1 MGSLIIFRMSTIQAQ
16 NYYEKKHSMTYKSLA
31 IPLTAAI
38 IDLCVI
44 TMLNYG
50 YKYLAEVLTDLELKR
65 TQTEY
70 DESLSLKN
78 YLFKFVNYYTPVFY
92 VAFLKGKL
100 VGYPAKYNRI
110 LGLRQ
115 EECNPGGCL
124 MELCIELAVIMIGRQ
139 LISLAMQRFV
149 PFAKKTYNRITFKM
163 EDTKKRFIIPKIQTT
178 HSQWEE
184 DYPLLPWESQ
194 IIHGEHLDK
203 VIQFGFIT
211 LFVVAFP
218 LAPLLALLNN
228 VYEMRSD
235 AKKYL
240 LHYRRPVPKRVKD
253 IGYWTS
259 IMETVC
265 RVSVLT
271 NALIIAFSTN
281 FIPEWVY
288 LIHRRLGYQD
298 SYLTFRHSAFDIRD
312 FAEDTEPLVTEFK
325 NITTCFYEGFR
336 NSPTAPMKYKKS
348 LIYWQVLAA
357 RVIFVVLYQN
367 LVAIVHHALEK
378 LIPDVPRKVKDRTRR
393 GENLVNRIIVNQGDR
408 HDSIEMID
416 LSNNN

>member
-1 MGSLIIFRMSTIQAQ
+1 MGSLILFRMATIQAQ
-16 NYYEKKHSMTYKSLA
+16 HFYEKRHSMTYKSLI
-31 IPLTAAI
+31 IPSTAAI
-38 IDLCVI
+38 IDLCVA

-50 YKYLAEVLTDLELKR
+50 YKFMAEILTDLELRR
-65 TQTEY
+65 TQVEY
-70 DESLSLKN
+70 DESLALKN

-115 EECNPGGCL
+115 DECNPGGCL

-139 LISLAMQRFV
+139 LISLGMQRFV
-149 PFAKKTYNRITFKM
+149 PFARKTYNRIQFKM
-163 EDTKKRFIIPKIQTT
+163 QDSKKRFIVPRICVT

-184 DYPLLPWESQ
+184 DYPLLPWDSQ
-194 IIHGEHLDK
+194 IVHSEHLDK

-228 VYEMRSD
+228 ICEMRSD

-240 LHYRRPVPKRVKD
+240 LHYRRPVPKRIRD

-259 IMETVC
+259 IMEVVC
-265 RVSVLT
+265 RLSVLT
-271 NALIIAFSTN
+271 NALIIAFSTS
-281 FIPEWVY
+281 FIPELVY
-288 LIHRRLGYQD
+288 AIHRRLGTHET
-298 SYLTFRHSAFDIRD
+298 YLSFTHSVFDIRD
-312 FAEDTEPLVTEFK
+312 FAEDTEPLETDFK

-336 NSPTAPMKYKKS
+336 NPPTALLRYKKTM
-348 LIYWQVLAA
+348 IYWQVLAA
-357 RVIFVVLYQN
+357 RVIFVLIYQN
-367 LVAIVHHALEK
+367 LVAGFHLALERF
-378 LIPDVPRKVKDRTRR
+378 IPDVPRKVKDRKRR
-393 GENLVNRIIVNQGDR
+393 GENLVNRISLNPAER
-408 HDSIEMID
+408 HDSMEMID
-416 LSNNN
+416 IGNGS